1 MEEDLS
7 KIVMMITLKMV
18 MDVLKIAKLNSDGL
32 VLEEQLF
39 RKILVNNLS
48 LEIQISSKRKL

>member
-18 MDVLKIAKLNSDGL
+18 MDVLKIAKLNSDIF

-39 RKILVNNLS
+39 KKILANQFLS
-48 LEIQISSKRKL
+48 KLISFKKKL

>member
-18 MDVLKIAKLNSDGL
+18 MDVLKIAKLNSDIF

-39 RKILVNNLS
+39 KKILAN
-48 LEIQISSKRKL
+48 